1 MGYAVWT
8 RGVNWQPF
16 ELQCYLT
23 KNDCEYIFSI
33 CFSVL
38 LLTRW
43 YPIII
48 VVCDHKN
55 YHGCPGNFGQQETR
69 QGRLCSRRREL
80 KGLPCIICHGSKIM
94 MNIVSLSLFLAL
106 RGLTL
111 CLTLKNFSV
120 KLCRIQRLFLVI
132 MALCIFSLFNYVK
145 SKLSIL

>member
-1 MGYAVWT
+1 MPRKLSIYEQILVIWFT
-8 RGVNWQPF
+8 VQF
-16 ELQCYLT
+16 LT
-23 KNDCEYIFSI
+23 G
-33 CFSVL
+33 
-38 LLTRW
+38 W
-43 YPIII
+43 YPITA

-69 QGRLCSRRREL
+69 QGRLCSTRQGL

-132 MALCIFSLFNYVK
+132 MALCISFLCASM
-145 SKLSIL
+145 